1 MMDLMKMGTEL
12 LGGNLEGVDSNDLS
26 SAVSSL
32 FAGSDGK
39 MDLGSI
45 VSSMNDKGLGSIAES
60 WLGDGSNSSIS
71 MDQVRDLLGSDKIS
85 QIASQLNT
93 GEGSLLESLS
103 SMLPQLVDKSSSG
116 GSLLDSVG
124 GIEGAMGLA
133 SKFFK

>member
-1 MMDLMKMGTEL
+1 MDLMKMGTEL

>member
-1 MMDLMKMGTEL
+1 MDLMKMGTEL

-116 GSLLDSVG
+116 GSLLDSEG